1 MNLVK
6 EHWTKVDINEFENY
20 LLSFSKG
27 EDSSSFEKRII
38 NTKLECIAVPSQ
50 VVEKIVKDIAKGNF
64 IEFIDFWLWNN
75 YTETAIIGKLISRI
89 KDFDMLKDY
98 LITYANRADNW
109 ASCDCLKLKINDKN
123 KEDYY
128 LFSLE
133 LLKSN
138 KPFVVRIGLN
148 IIMKLLNYNEY
159 LDRIFEILNSFKNEK
174 EYYVNMMIAWI
185 VAESFVKHRDK
196 TLEFLKNHNLNKF
209 AINKAISKC
218 HDSFRVTSS
227 DKELLKTFRQ

>member
-6 EHWTKVDINEFENY
+6 EHWTKVDIDEFEIY

-27 EDSSSFEKRII
+27 EDSSSFEKRIV

-50 VVEKIVKDIAKGNF
+50 VVEKIVKDIAKGNY

-89 KDFDMLKDY
+89 KDFDMLKKY
-98 LITYANRADNW
+98 LTIYANRADNW

-128 LFSLE
+128 FFSLE

-185 VAESFVKHRDK
+185 VAESFIKHRDK

-218 HDSFRVTSS
+218 YDSFRVTSS